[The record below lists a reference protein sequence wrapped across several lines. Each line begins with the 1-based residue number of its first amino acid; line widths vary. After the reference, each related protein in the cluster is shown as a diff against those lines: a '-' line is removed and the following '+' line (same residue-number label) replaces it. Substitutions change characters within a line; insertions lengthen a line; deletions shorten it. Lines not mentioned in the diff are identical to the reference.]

1 MYPKA
6 FYQKK
11 RIYWGK
17 QHGEELF
24 AAAAAGVPRLQRE
37 KLSADLMAGLTV
49 AAVALPLALA
59 FGVSAGATAAC
70 GLVTAIIAGLVIS
83 ALTGGYYQISGPT
96 GAMAAILGSLIAAY
110 GMQGMFVATF
120 LAGILLVV
128 AAVLHLGNLTA
139 FVPAPV
145 ITGFTSGIAVII
157 ALGQIDNFF
166 GTHSEGATAI
176 EKLISYGRL
185 GFAPDLATTAVA
197 VFVVILML
205 VFPKKWNAV
214 VPESLIG
221 IIIATAATMLMQLDI
236 ATVGEIPQTLLL
248 PDRLNPMGINWA
260 DVPALLA
267 PAFSIAVLNM
277 LESLLCG
284 ASAGRATGVKL
295 NNDQE
300 LLAQGVGNLVLP
312 LFGGIPATAALART
326 SVAVRS
332 GAQTRLTGIFH
343 AIGLLIMMFV
353 LAPVIRYVPLAA
365 LAGVLMVTAWRMNE
379 WHAIRYIFG
388 HRFKGAIAKFLVTM
402 ACTIVFDLT
411 VAIVVGVGLGL
422 ILMVARLSRLQ
433 INYER
438 VDMSRLKNDDPALN
452 ARYANTMVA
461 YVTGPLL
468 FANISVLE
476 ELPERVAGCDTLLLS
491 MRGVPTVD
499 VSAAQVLLAQIEDFR
514 SQGVDV
520 VLCGLPSAAMT
531 MLRRAGVVD
540 LLGEHAF
547 YWSVER
553 ALLDN
558 RPLPQAVCA
567 AQN

>member
-1 MYPKA
+1 MGKA
-6 FYQKK
+6 F
-11 RIYWGK
+11 
-17 QHGEELF
+17 
-24 AAAAAGVPRLQRE
+24 LQQLRNE
-37 KLSADLMAGLTV
+37 FRGYNGHKLSLDLMAGLTV

-70 GLVTAIIAGLVIS
+70 GLVTAIVAGLVIS

-96 GAMAAILGSLIAAY
+96 GAMAAILGSLIGTY

-120 LAGILLVV
+120 LAGIMLLI

-157 ALGQIDNFF
+157 AMGQIDNFF
-166 GTHSEGATAI
+166 GTYSEGGSALA
-176 EKLISYGRL
+176 KLASYGTL
-185 GFAPDLATTAVA
+185 GFRPDLATTAVA
-197 VFVVILML
+197 LFVTVLMV

-214 VPESLIG
+214 VPASLIG
-221 IIIATAATMLMQLDI
+221 IILATAATMLLGLDI

-248 PDRLNPMGINWA
+248 PDRLSPRAVDWSA
-260 DVPALLA
+260 VPALLA

-284 ASAGRATGVKL
+284 ASAGRATGVRL

-300 LLAQGVGNLVLP
+300 LFAQGVGNLVLP

-332 GAQTRLTGIFH
+332 GAQTRLTGVFH
-343 AIGLLIMMFV
+343 AVGLLIMMFA
-353 LAPVIRYVPLAA
+353 LAPVIRNVPLAA

-379 WHAIRYIFG
+379 WHAIRYMFS
-388 HRFKGAIAKFLVTM
+388 HRFKGAIAKFAVTM
-402 ACTIVFDLT
+402 VCTIMFDLT

-422 ILMVARLSRLQ
+422 ILMVARLSKLQ

-438 VDMSRLKNDDPALN
+438 VDMSRLKNDDPVLN
-452 ARYANTMVA
+452 ARYSNAMVA
-461 YVTGPLL
+461 YITGPLL

-476 ELPERVAGCDTLLLS
+476 ELPDRVAGCDTLLLS

-499 VSAAQVLLAQIEDFR
+499 VSAAQTLQAILESFR
-514 SQGVDV
+514 ERGVDV
-520 VLCGLPSAAMT
+520 AICGLPTASMT
-531 MLRRAGVVD
+531 MLRRAGIVE
-540 LLGEHAF
+540 LMGEQAF

-553 ALLDN
+553 ALLDP
-558 RPLPQAVCA
+558 RPRPEN
-567 AQN
+567 AQTVQRV